1 MAQTLFDAEMI
12 FGIQESGGERYM
24 LEAGRPGWILFS
36 EAIGA
41 DPNDR
46 SGKDYSAFS
55 EQGLTVIVR
64 LNHGYYPHGT
74 LPFSS
79 EYGNFARRCA
89 NFVAASRGCHL
100 WIIGN
105 EMNYAVERPGARGLV
120 RSGME
125 GDPFLRGL
133 EQRHNALHPTLADID
148 HEETSLFVDAG
159 EAITPERYARCYRLC
174 RNAIHLAPDH
184 EEDRV
189 LIGAICP
196 WNTHTIYPGNPHG
209 DWIKY
214 FQDILMLIGPNQC
227 DGITLHTYTHG
238 ADPALILDDSQL
250 SAFPQYA
257 YHFQAYRDFMRAIP
271 NNLRN
276 LPVYLTE
283 ANQDQ
288 PWEDSNTGWIQEAY
302 AEIHRWNLEP
312 GNQKIR
318 ALILYRWPVSDLW
331 HIEDKPGV
339 IRDFVQALRYPYRW
353 QTATQSLSTEPEPAP
368 AETEPLPPGPRYRAH
383 WIEAR
388 LPQTLY
394 AGQTITFPVTVH
406 NLGTL
411 TWPQDGPQPV
421 CLGYRFYQNQK
432 AVALSP
438 EEEVNTRLPH
448 DVPPDQHV
456 TINARLQLPSEPG
469 NYTLVLDLI
478 HEGVTWFQDQRS
490 DTLIRWMT
498 VLPAPSQPRA
508 EPQTPV
514 TQPQVATQ
522 ATTPSRSPQIEVDVT
537 PPWRRPAPPPP
548 TMSEVVSLSATDNG
562 SSKAIPE
569 PEIILAADALPKGR
583 QRYLRRSLE
592 HVRYLVISHTGAP
605 PILPLHAIAQAHID
619 AGYPGIA
626 YNFMV
631 AHSGEILQVSGLEDA
646 ATDTEWSV
654 TGVNIALEGDFNET
668 APSYEQIHA
677 TADLCVW
684 LFQKFPQIGVDQIV
698 GLGELIQT
706 LSPGATF
713 QEGANWRR
721 LLREAVQARIPRKEP
736 SPSGN
741 GAATNAAA
749 AQTTSAPTV
758 ARPPIQDITAH
769 LPRDPLMFYSRG
781 PEDIQ
786 LIVVNHTGVA
796 ADVPIDVI
804 ARGFRERGLPGI
816 LYQFYIA
823 ENGAIYQTQPLMQ
836 VVDGEK
842 PYIAHAINIAFAGT
856 FDDFPPSPTQLQA
869 GGALIAWLLTQFPQL
884 SPAEIRGV
892 SELMPHRSPGD
903 QWLRGRRWKDLLLQE
918 VQIAPERQ
926 PSAPTHEAYPET
938 EGRIRQLEHE
948 NDVFQQQVSGLR
960 AENERLRQ
968 EVEALRAEPSRV
980 RWLTAPPVVDVVN
993 QLPQHPTLRYDDR
1006 RRNMITHIAIHHTA
1020 VPPHV
1025 GPERIAELHISEDP
1039 SRNKRPWPGI
1049 GYHFFIRADGAIL
1062 RTQPLER
1069 VAYHTAGH
1077 NEYSVGIVF
1086 AGSFMNGAIPT
1097 PEQLAAGAHL
1107 VAWLMQDL
1115 RVPLQNIWGH
1125 REFPDNRTTCPG
1137 SEWLEGQ
1144 RWRDLLYDEI
1154 VRVQRGER

>member
-1 MAQTLFDAEMI
+1 MPQTLFDAEMI
-12 FGIQESGGERYM
+12 FGIQESGGELYM

-36 EAIGA
+36 EAIGH

-105 EMNYAVERPGARGLV
+105 EMNYAIERPGVRGLI
-120 RSGME
+120 RSVE
-125 GDPFLRGL
+125 EDDPFLQGL
-133 EQRHNALHPTLADID
+133 AQRHNALHPALADID

-159 EAITPERYARCYRLC
+159 EPITAEQYARCYRLC

-184 EEDRV
+184 AEDRV

-196 WNTHTIYPGNPHG
+196 WNTHTVYPGNPQG

-214 FQDILMLIGPNQC
+214 FQDILMLIGPNEC

-238 ADPALILDDSQL
+238 ADPALILDDSQV
-250 SAFPQYA
+250 SAFPKYA
-257 YHFQAYRDFMRAIP
+257 YHFQAYQDFMYAIP
-271 NNLRN
+271 NNLRHM
-276 LPVYLTE
+276 PVYITE

-318 ALILYRWPVSDLW
+318 AMILHRWPMIDRW
-331 HIEDKPGV
+331 HIEGKPGA

-353 QTATQSLSTEPEPAP
+353 QTATQSLPAGR
-368 AETEPLPPGPRYRAH
+368 ETAVKEDPSPLPPGPRYRVH
-383 WIEAR
+383 WMEAR
-388 LPQTLY
+388 LPQSLY

-411 TWPQDGPQPV
+411 TWPHEGIQPV
-421 CLGYRFYQNQK
+421 RLGYRFFQNQQE
-432 AVALSP
+432 VALSP
-438 EEEVNTRLPH
+438 EEQVDSPLPH
-448 DVPPDQHV
+448 DVAPDQHV
-456 TINARLQLPSEPG
+456 TISAQIRLPNEPG
-469 NYTLVLDLI
+469 NYTLVLDLL
-478 HEGVTWFQDQRS
+478 HEGVTWFQDQQS

-498 VLPAPSQPRA
+498 VLPVP
-508 EPQTPV
+508 PQSRPV
-514 TQPQVATQ
+514 EA
-522 ATTPSRSPQIEVDVT
+522 PSRSALPEAERAPAWNPPTPAAVLSGEVTTAYAVDEPT
-537 PPWRRPAPPPP
+537 SRPA
-548 TMSEVVSLSATDNG
+548 A
-562 SSKAIPE
+562 E
-569 PEIILAADALPKGR
+569 PEIIHVADALPKGH
-583 QRYLRRSLE
+583 QRFLRRSLE
-592 HVRYLVISHTGAP
+592 HVRYLVLNHTGAP
-605 PILPLHAIAQAHID
+605 PILPLHTIAQAHVE

-626 YNFMV
+626 YNFV
-631 AHSGEILQVSGLEDA
+631 IAQSGEILQVSALEDA
-646 ATDTEWSV
+646 VTDAEWAV
-654 TGVNIALEGDFNET
+654 AGINIALEGDFNEVT
-668 APSYEQIHA
+668 PPYEQINA
-677 TADLCVW
+677 TADLCAW
-684 LFQKFPQIGVDQIV
+684 LIQKFPKIDIEQIV
-698 GLGELIQT
+698 GLGELIPT

-713 QEGANWRR
+713 SEGPNWRR

-736 SPSGN
+736 PSAGN
-741 GAATNAAA
+741 GVAVVSQAAPRPVLAK
-749 AQTTSAPTV
+749 
-758 ARPPIQDITAH
+758 PPIQDITAQ
-769 LPRDPLMFYSRG
+769 LPRDPLMFYSRS
-781 PEDIQ
+781 PEDIH

-796 ADVPIDVI
+796 EDVAIDVI

-823 ENGAIYQTQPLMQ
+823 ENGAIYQTQPLLQ

-842 PYIAHAINIAFAGT
+842 PYIAHAINVAFAGI
-856 FDDFPPSPTQLQA
+856 FDDFPPNPAQIEA
-869 GGALIAWLLTQFPQL
+869 GGALIAWLFTQYPQL
-884 SPAEIRGV
+884 SATEVKGV
-892 SELMPHRSPGD
+892 SELIPHRSPGE

-926 PSAPTHEAYPET
+926 PHAPQRAPSAEA
-938 EGRIRQLEHE
+938 EGRVRRLEHE
-948 NDVFQQQVSGLR
+948 NDVFHQQVSGLR
-960 AENERLRQ
+960 AENARLRQ
-968 EVEALRAEPSRV
+968 EIEALRAEPSRGQMV
-980 RWLTAPPVVDVVN
+980 TQPNVVDVVS
-993 QLPQHPTLRYDDR
+993 QLPHHPTLRYDER
-1006 RRNMITHIAIHHTA
+1006 RRSMITHIAIHHTA

-1025 GPERIAELHISEDP
+1025 GPERIADLHISEDP

-1049 GYHFFIRADGAIL
+1049 GYHYFVRADGSVL

-1086 AGSFMNGAIPT
+1086 AGSFMNGSIPT
-1097 PEQLAAGAHL
+1097 PEQLSAGAHL

-1115 RVPLQNIWGH
+1115 RVPLQHIWGH

-1137 SEWLEGQ
+1137 SEWLEG
-1144 RWRDLLYDEI
+1144 RKWRDLLYDEI
-1154 VRVQRGER
+1154 VRIQRGER

>member
-64 LNHGYYPHGT
+64 LNYGYYPHGT

-79 EYGNFARRCA
+79 DYGNFARRCA
-89 NFVAASRGCHL
+89 NFVAASRGCHH

-105 EMNYAVERPGARGLV
+105 EMNYAVERPGVRGLV
-120 RSGME
+120 RSVEE
-125 GDPFLRGL
+125 GDPYLRGL
-133 EQRHNALHPTLADID
+133 DQRHNALYPALADNN
-148 HEETSLFVDAG
+148 HEETSLFGDAG
-159 EAITPERYARCYRLC
+159 EAIIPERYARCYRLC
-174 RNAIHLAPDH
+174 RNAIHLATNH

-189 LIGAICP
+189 LIGAVCP
-196 WNTHTIYPGNPHG
+196 WNTHTVYPGNLQG

-214 FQDILMLIGPNQC
+214 FQDILMLIGPGDC
-227 DGITLHTYTHG
+227 DGITIHTYTHG
-238 ADPALILDDSQL
+238 ADPALILDDSPL
-250 SAFPQYA
+250 SAFPEYA
-257 YHFQAYRDFMRAIP
+257 YHFRAYQDFMRAIP
-271 NNLRN
+271 TNLRTK
-276 LPVYLTE
+276 PVYITE
-283 ANQDQ
+283 TNQDQ

-312 GNQKIR
+312 NNQKIR
-318 ALILYRWPVSDLW
+318 ALILHRWPMIDYW
-331 HIEDKPGV
+331 HMEGKPGV

-353 QTATQSLSTEPEPAP
+353 QSATQSLPEKSEPDQRQEEAP
-368 AETEPLPPGPRYRAH
+368 LLPPGSRYRAH

-394 AGQTITFPVTVH
+394 AGQSITFPVTVH
-406 NLGTL
+406 NVGTM
-411 TWPQDGPQPV
+411 TWPQEGPQPV
-421 CLGYRFYQNQK
+421 RLGYRFYQNQIE
-432 AVALSP
+432 VALSP
-438 EEEVNTRLPH
+438 EEQVNAPLPH

-456 TINARLQLPSEPG
+456 TISAQIVLPNEPG

-498 VLPAPSQPRA
+498 VLPAPSQPR
-508 EPQTPV
+508 PV
-514 TQPQVATQ
+514 EAQPAD
-522 ATTPSRSPQIEVDVT
+522 PSGRGSGAAADNT
-537 PPWRRPAPPPP
+537 PPWRRPKP
-548 TMSEVVSLSATDNG
+548 TASPVSEVSIAYAADEPASTP
-562 SSKAIPE
+562 STE
-569 PEIILAADALPKGR
+569 PEIIPVVDAMPKGR
-583 QRYLRRSLE
+583 LRYLRRSVE
-592 HVRYLVISHTGAP
+592 HLRYVVISHTGAP
-605 PILPLHAIAQAHID
+605 PSVPLHLIAQAHID

-626 YNFMV
+626 YTYV
-631 AHSGEILQVSGLEDA
+631 IGQTGEILQVSALEDA
-646 ATDTEWSV
+646 VTDAEWAV
-654 TGVNIALEGDFNET
+654 AGINIALAGDFNEI
-668 APSYEQIHA
+668 APPYEQINA
-677 TADLCVW
+677 AADLCAW
-684 LFQKFPQIGVDQIV
+684 LIQKFPKISVEQIV

-713 QEGANWRR
+713 KEGPHWRR
-721 LLREAVQARIPRKEP
+721 LLRAAVQARIPRKEAP
-736 SPSGN
+736 RSGN
-741 GAATNAAA
+741 GVSVV
-749 AQTTSAPTV
+749 AQSGPTPAI
-758 ARPPIQDITAH
+758 ARPPLQDITAQ
-769 LPRDPLMFYSRG
+769 LPRDPLMFYSRS

-816 LYQFYIA
+816 LYQYFIA

-842 PYIAHAINIAFAGT
+842 PYIAHAVNVAFAGT
-856 FDDFPPSPTQLQA
+856 FDDFPPNPAQLQA
-869 GGALIAWLLTQFPQL
+869 GGALIAWLITQFPQL

-892 SELMPHRSPGD
+892 SELIPHRSPGD

-918 VQIAPERQ
+918 VQIAPDRQ
-926 PSAPTHEAYPET
+926 PSATMQEPSFEA
-938 EGRIRQLEHE
+938 EGRIRRLEHD
-948 NDVFQQQVSGLR
+948 NDIFQQQVSGLR
-960 AENERLRQ
+960 AENARLRQ
-968 EVEALRAEPSRV
+968 EIEALRTEPSRV
-980 RWLTAPPVVDVVN
+980 RTLTAPTVTDVAN
-993 QLPQHPTLRYDDR
+993 QLPHHPTLRYDER
-1006 RRNMITHIAIHHTA
+1006 RRNLITHIAIHHTA

-1049 GYHFFIRADGAIL
+1049 GYHYFVRADGSIL

-1086 AGSFMNGAIPT
+1086 AGSFMNGSIPT
-1097 PEQLAAGAHL
+1097 PEQLSAGAYL

-1115 RVPLQNIWGH
+1115 RVPLQHIWGH

-1137 SEWLEGQ
+1137 SEWLEG
-1144 RWRDLLYDEI
+1144 RKWRDLLYDEV
-1154 VRVQRGER
+1154 VRVQRGDR